1 MADWASSASP
11 INPSPSIGSRF
22 EVATVAAARCRSTML
37 VDVGGVE
44 LVEGLPSEVID
55 DEEVDS
61 QEAARGEDLRVARAD
76 AEFLELVLA
85 DEVTRRET

>member
-1 MADWASSASP
+1 
-11 INPSPSIGSRF
+11 
-22 EVATVAAARCRSTML
+22 ML